1 MIDRTD
7 MQAIAPSGVLRVALN
22 HGNPV
27 LVGRDDMGAP
37 IGITP
42 DLARGFAQSRG
53 LALRFINFDRAVDVS
68 ACADQDAWDLAFLA
82 VDPTRAETIAFSD
95 PYLRIEGCYL
105 AGPACAADDAW
116 ALALLGVPVGCV
128 RGSAYTLTL
137 QRLPGAKHLVAFES
151 FAALLSALDDGRV
164 AAIAGIRQ
172 VMAAQAATRPGA
184 RLLEP
189 PFMEIRQAMAVPRTR
204 PAALKAVTDYL
215 DQARSS
221 GELAAILRAHD
232 AATGP
237 LGKGE

>member
-1 MIDRTD
+1 

-95 PYLRIEGCYL
+95 PYLRIEGVIWPARPARRMMPGRWRCWAFRL
-105 AGPACAADDAW
+105 AACAAA
-116 ALALLGVPVGCV
+116 P
-128 RGSAYTLTL
+128 
-137 QRLPGAKHLVAFES
+137 
-151 FAALLSALDDGRV
+151 
-164 AAIAGIRQ
+164 IR
-172 VMAAQAATRPGA
+172 
-184 RLLEP
+184 
-189 PFMEIRQAMAVPRTR
+189 
-204 PAALKAVTDYL
+204 
-215 DQARSS
+215 
-221 GELAAILRAHD
+221 
-232 AATGP
+232 
-237 LGKGE
+237 